1 MTWIGI
7 ALLGW
12 LVASP
17 VVGVVIGRAV
27 ALADAR
33 AAR

>member
-12 LVASP
+12 LIVSPIVA
-17 VVGVVIGRAV
+17 VVVGRAV

-33 AAR
+33 AVR